1 MSFTSVLATIGKD
14 AVKIFDWVGSP
25 SGQNL
30 IKDGE
35 AVVEVVYPPATA
47 IINIAN
53 TFLTEAIKAEALAAA
68 AGQQNGSGTQKAA
81 AVLNAATPQV
91 IAFAQQYGLPTPT
104 ATQLNAAND
113 AIVAFLNAFPGL
125 PASASTVTATKT
137 A

>member
-1 MSFTSVLATIGKD
+1 MSFTSVLSTIGKD
-14 AVKIFDWVGSP
+14 VAKVFAWVGTP
-25 SGQNL
+25 AAQNL
-30 IKDGE
+30 IQEGE

-53 TFLTEAIKAEALAAA
+53 TFLTEAIKVEALSAA

-91 IAFAQQYGLPTPT
+91 IAFAQQYGLPMPT
-104 ATQLNAAND
+104 ASQLNAANS

-125 PASASTVTATKT
+125 PAPASTVTVTK
-137 A
+137 AA